1 MQGIDFEIIYI
12 KGKYNAVEKSLSIDK
27 SPPIY
32 IPLHIP
38 FQCGWKKLAMNGSG
52 FLKTYQRIQKHLWNE
67 ERRILKICKRMSSA
81 PKK

>member
-32 IPLHIP
+32 IPLHIL
-38 FQCGWKKLAMNGSG
+38 FECAWKKIATNGKKTIALDRKYNVYYSMN
-52 FLKTYQRIQKHLWNE
+52 KN
-67 ERRILKICKRMSSA
+67 
-81 PKK
+81 